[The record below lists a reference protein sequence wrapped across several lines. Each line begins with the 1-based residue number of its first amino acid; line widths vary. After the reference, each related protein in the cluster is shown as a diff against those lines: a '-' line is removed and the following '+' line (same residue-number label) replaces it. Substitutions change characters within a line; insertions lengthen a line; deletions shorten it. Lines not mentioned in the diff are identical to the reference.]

1 MCAYL
6 FACGYVHM
14 HRPEEGLGSPGARVA
29 GDCVLFG
36 MGARN

>member
-14 HRPEEGLGSPGARVA
+14 HRLEEGLGSPGARVA